1 MTSRRRLAPLAVAAV
16 LLTGACS
23 GSGDEPAAREASPAA
38 APSAA
43 ASAAPSAD
51 PSAAPTG
58 PAGDAA
64 SAEDSAAVTAA
75 FQGYKQAALAQDGPA
90 AAALLTDSTADF
102 YDEARSAALTAT
114 EPELAALGP
123 VERLTAVVMRGQ
135 LPVDVLRTADP
146 EELLAASVDAGLIGE
161 QGIQGVEL
169 GEVTVSGSTA
179 RAAAVVQ
186 GTPAPFELEFVE
198 QDGGWKLDL
207 LPLLEIA
214 RQGFDAAAEQ
224 QGVTAD
230 ELLDEALT
238 RQYGAEELARL
249 VRTPPGA

>member
-23 GSGDEPAAREASPAA
+23 GSGDEPAAREASPRRGTVGGRVST
-38 APSAA
+38 PLGVPVS
-43 ASAAPSAD
+43 
-51 PSAAPTG
+51 G
-58 PAGDAA
+58 PLRPRRRRRRP
-64 SAEDSAAVTAA
+64 EESAAVTAA

-102 YDEARSAALTAT
+102 YDAARSAALTAT

-135 LPVDVLRTADP
+135 LPVDVLRTATP
-146 EELLAASVDAGLIGE
+146 QELLAASVDAGLIGE

-207 LPLLEIA
+207 LPLLQIA
-214 RQGFDAAAEQ
+214 RQGFDAAAER

-230 ELLDEALT
+230 ELLDEA
-238 RQYGAEELARL
+238 
-249 VRTPPGA
+249 